1 MTYVSLPTGA
11 TLPAQPAEI
20 TVEPVTL
27 TDALKAEISAAS
39 PHVQPINERVKAM
52 IAQQYAIEDEIKLL
66 RTAPSEKFD
75 IYNAFVEDCRQWGR
89 DQKAA
94 LGL

>member
-1 MTYVSLPTGA
+1 MALPDGV

-27 TDALKAEISAAS
+27 TEALKADISAAS
-39 PHVQPINERVKAM
+39 PHVQLINQRVKEM
-52 IAQQYAIEDEIKLL
+52 IAQQYAIEDEIKLI
-66 RTAPSEKFD
+66 RTAPSEEFD
-75 IYNAFVEDCRQWGR
+75 IYNAFVESCRQWGR
-89 DQKAA
+89 EQKAA